1 MKTLAKLLIML
12 SAAAFV
18 AFSCEQGPE
27 LEPPVVT
34 PEDDEEVDD
43 APEAKPGLW
52 DASAVTFSISAE
64 SPSTWAVGDVVKVF
78 DDDFVRVEFTATDA
92 ENPASFTT
100 SKSDIPY
107 SSQRIEARS
116 ILVPPI
122 PRAGVLMIRLRRR
135 LSSGLAITQR

>member
-43 APEAKPGLW
+43 APEARPGLW
-52 DASAVTFSISAE
+52 DASAVTFSRGKSNASASIDCTFSNMFIS
-64 SPSTWAVGDVVKVF
+64 SV
-78 DDDFVRVEFTATDA
+78 DF
-92 ENPASFTT
+92 N
-100 SKSDIPY
+100 IY
-107 SSQRIEARS
+107 
-116 ILVPPI
+116 
-122 PRAGVLMIRLRRR
+122 
-135 LSSGLAITQR
+135 